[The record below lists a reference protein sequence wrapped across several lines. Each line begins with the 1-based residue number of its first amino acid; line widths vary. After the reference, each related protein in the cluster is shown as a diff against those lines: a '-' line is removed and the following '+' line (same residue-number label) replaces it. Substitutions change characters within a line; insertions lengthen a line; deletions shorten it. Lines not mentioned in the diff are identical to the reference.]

1 MDFLSILGVLVG
13 VAAILGGNF
22 LEGGQWTGLL
32 NLPAAMIVI
41 GGTLGAVVLQTP
53 KQTLQLAIRRF
64 RWIYQPPN
72 YDFSHYNKKLLQWSQ
87 IARRE
92 GLMGL
97 EKLIAKESDPFV
109 KKGLTLVA
117 DGFEPIQVR
126 QLLEVEIV
134 SQAQRNR
141 QAAHVYE
148 SMGGYAPT
156 IGIIGAVLG
165 LIHVMDNLQ
174 DPSSLGSG
182 IAVAFVATIYGVG
195 IANLFLIPCANKIK
209 AYAEE
214 KSFLQEMVMEG
225 LISIADGEN
234 THAIKEKLDGFSQA
248 A

>member
-53 KQTLQLAIRRF
+53 KQTLRLAIRRF

-117 DGFEPIQVR
+117 DGFEPI
-126 QLLEVEIV
+126 
-134 SQAQRNR
+134 
-141 QAAHVYE
+141 
-148 SMGGYAPT
+148 
-156 IGIIGAVLG
+156 
-165 LIHVMDNLQ
+165 
-174 DPSSLGSG
+174 
-182 IAVAFVATIYGVG
+182 
-195 IANLFLIPCANKIK
+195 
-209 AYAEE
+209 
-214 KSFLQEMVMEG
+214 
-225 LISIADGEN
+225 
-234 THAIKEKLDGFSQA
+234 
-248 A
+248 